1 MMENLHWHFI
11 QENTH
16 LGFMVA
22 VIVCFSLNKI
32 AACHLNGLGFL
43 MALTGVEFGIRHAD
57 KPTQDR
63 RENTSIIDVLTIIS
77 IIIRIILSTSMTY
90 I

>member
-1 MMENLHWHFI
+1 MMENLHLHFI
-11 QENTH
+11 QENTN
-16 LGFMVA
+16 LGVMVA

-43 MALTGVEFGIRHAD
+43 MALTGEEFGIRHAD
-57 KPTQDR
+57 MPKQDR
-63 RENTSIIDVLTIIS
+63 RENTSIIDVLTIIN

>member
-1 MMENLHWHFI
+1 MMENLHLHFI
-11 QENTH
+11 QENTN
-16 LGFMVA
+16 LGVMVA

-43 MALTGVEFGIRHAD
+43 MALTEEEFGIRHAD
-57 KPTQDR
+57 MPKQDR
-63 RENTSIIDVLTIIS
+63 RENTSIIDVLTIIN